1 MNPDIPRFQGA
12 STVWD
17 REKTTCEG
25 SGTPVPGP
33 GCHNLIV
40 AKPSLIKIGNRILN
54 LNAVKYVELGP
65 GVVNVYFVDHPAS
78 GPLQFTG
85 LEAQAF
91 LALLGPGYMTEIE
104 VSGFGDPKP

>member
-1 MNPDIPRFQGA
+1 
-12 STVWD
+12 
-17 REKTTCEG
+17 
-25 SGTPVPGP
+25 
-33 GCHNLIV
+33 V

-65 GVVNVYFVDHPAS
+65 GVVNVYFVDDAAS
-78 GPLQFTG
+78 GLQFAG
-85 LEAQAF
+85 NEAVAF